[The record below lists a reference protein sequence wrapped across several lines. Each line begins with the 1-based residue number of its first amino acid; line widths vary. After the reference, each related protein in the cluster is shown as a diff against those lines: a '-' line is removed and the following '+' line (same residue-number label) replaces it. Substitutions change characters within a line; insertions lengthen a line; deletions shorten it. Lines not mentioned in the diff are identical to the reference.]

1 MSQADEYVLWI
12 VRIAGIFGVGFLL
25 LAPVVGLGLASWI
38 VARQRTR
45 TRKVVA
51 FVMASVVVV
60 AAVGAYVRFRPSDQ
74 PAPEFQGDEPS
85 FEPEGS

>member
-1 MSQADEYVLWI
+1 VSQAGEFVLTL
-12 VRIAGIFGVGFLL
+12 VRIAGVFGVGFLL
-25 LAPVVGLGLASWI
+25 LAPVAGLGIASWI

-51 FVMASVVVV
+51 FAMVSVLVV

-85 FEPEGS
+85 FEPESS

>member
-1 MSQADEYVLWI
+1 MSGADQVILTL
-12 VRIAGIFGVGFLL
+12 VRIAGVFGVGFLL
-25 LAPVVGLGLASWI
+25 LAPVAGLAIASWI
-38 VARQRTR
+38 VVRQRTR

-51 FVMASVVVV
+51 FAMASVLVV

-74 PAPEFQGDEPS
+74 PVPEFQGEPS

>member
-1 MSQADEYVLWI
+1 MSGADELVLTL
-12 VRIAGIFGVGFLL
+12 VRIAGVFGVGFLL
-25 LAPVVGLGLASWI
+25 LAPVAGLAIASWI

-51 FVMASVVVV
+51 FALSSVLVV

-74 PAPEFQGDEPS
+74 PLPEFQGDEPS
-85 FEPEGS
+85 LEPESS